1 MFKGLFLQYNCKIG
15 GQTRVIMFFVLF
27 LLISVIP
34 YVFCRM
40 LPFPPISLISI
51 AFFSLFAFVCL
62 LQRRF
67 SSDVKELFAIV
78 VSQCCVWILFALC
91 HGDSSYIT
99 RILYL
104 TTSLMAITCLCNEKF
119 GLSLF
124 LKLYNNFIL
133 LMAICGTMTFFLS
146 LLGLVSPIFE
156 YENLDGRTGYCFGL
170 TCTNAVFGHII
181 RYSGFFDEP
190 GAMAYW
196 GVFALIFNRL
206 FFKNLKYEVTLIVC
220 LLFTLSM
227 AYYIQLAFFM
237 LFFYVDFTKIK
248 KILWLVLSMGVLV
261 GGIYMTKDTELDLY
275 RHTIGRFEIDPTTG
289 KLSGDNRSDLMDLAK
304 TEFVKSPWIGV
315 GARSVED
322 RNLYIA
328 DNPYENLAYDGV
340 IGTLTVYLPLLLIM
354 LYGLKRDKNF
364 FLGACILAMGY
375 LQRPFQVNIIHP
387 MMLYM
392 LFVMVVN
399 HNKYKLMF

>member
-1 MFKGLFLQYNCKIG
+1 MY
-15 GQTRVIMFFVLF
+15 MVLF
-27 LLISVIP
+27 LLVSAIP
-34 YVFCRM
+34 YVFCRI
-40 LPFPPISLISI
+40 LPFPPAGLLSI
-51 AFFSLFAFVCL
+51 VFLTLFTFFCL

-67 SSDVKELFAIV
+67 SSDVKKLLSIV
-78 VSQCCVWILFALC
+78 FFQCCIWVLFTIC

-99 RILYL
+99 RIMYL
-104 TTSLMAITCLCNEKF
+104 VISLMAITCLCNENA

-133 LMAICGTMTFFLS
+133 LMAICGTLAFFLS
-146 LLGLVSPIFE
+146 ITGILSPIFE
-156 YENLDGRTGYCFGL
+156 YENMDGRTGYCFGL
-170 TCTNAVFGHII
+170 TCTNAVFGNII

-190 GAMAYW
+190 GAMAAW

-206 FFKNLKYEVTLIVC
+206 FFRNFKYEITLIIC

-227 AYYIQLAFFM
+227 AYYIQLAFYI
-237 LFFYVDFTKIK
+237 LFFYVDFTKIRDVLLIGLTLG
-248 KILWLVLSMGVLV
+248 ILA

-275 RHTIGRFEIDPTTG
+275 QYTFGRFEIDPATG
-289 KLSGDNRSDLMDLAK
+289 KLSGDNRSNLMDLAK
-304 TEFVKSPWIGV
+304 VEFAKSPWIGV
-315 GARSVED
+315 GARSVEE

-340 IGTLTVYLPLLLIM
+340 IGTFTIYLPLLIIM
-354 LYGLKRDKNF
+354 VYGILRNRNYF
-364 FLGACILAMGY
+364 FGAVILAMGY
-375 LQRPFQVNIIHP
+375 LQRPFHVNVIHP

-399 HNKYKLMF
+399 HSKYKWSL